1 MMDKVKSMELTTT
14 AYPPVWQSAIS
25 EYPLFSRGKVRD
37 VYDLGKHLLIVA
49 TDRLSAFD
57 VVIDDPI
64 PGKGEVLNRMS
75 EFWFNLT
82 ADVVP
87 NHMVTTNVDAFP
99 EKLYH
104 HRAMLN
110 GRSMLVRKLKR
121 IDIECVARAYIAGS
135 LWQEYRQKLAHSAA
149 GPIELLGFEFPRD
162 LQLSQRLPQVIFTPA
177 TKAAEGHDQNISY
190 QQLIADIGENLAEQL
205 RRTTIEV
212 FTKCSQHAERRGI
225 ILADTKFEFGLDGDT
240 VVLIDEIC
248 SPDSSRFWPGD
259 EYEVGRSQKSF
270 DKQGVR
276 DYLEST
282 GWDKTPPA
290 PRLPSEVIRATSERY
305 AEALRRLIG

>member
-1 MMDKVKSMELTTT
+1 MDLKT
-14 AYPPVWQSAIS
+14 AKYPPVWQSEIH

-37 VYDLGKHLLIVA
+37 VYDLGEHLLIVA
-49 TDRLSAFD
+49 SDRISAFD

-82 ADVVP
+82 ADVIP
-87 NHMVTTNVDAFP
+87 NHMVTTDIDGYPGNLP
-99 EKLYH
+99 RY
-104 HRAMLN
+104 RALLN
-110 GRSMLVRKLKR
+110 GRSMLVKKYKR

-135 LWQEYRQKLAHSAA
+135 LWKEYRQKLAESTA
-149 GPIELLGFEFPRD
+149 GSIKLLGFEFPRD
-162 LQLSQRLPQVIFTPA
+162 LKLSQRLPEVIFTPS
-177 TKAAEGHDQNISY
+177 TKAAEGHDENISFD
-190 QQLIADIGENLAEQL
+190 QLIADVGPDLANRLRRATLDVFNTCSRYAEQ
-205 RRTTIEV
+205 
-212 FTKCSQHAERRGI
+212 RGI
-225 ILADTKFEFGLDGDT
+225 ILADTKFEFGLDGT
-240 VVLIDEIC
+240 TLVLIDEIC

-282 GWDKTPPA
+282 GWDKTPPS
-290 PRLPSEVIRATSERY
+290 PKLPPEVIEATSARY

>member
-1 MMDKVKSMELTTT
+1 MELKT
-14 AYPPVWQSAIS
+14 AKYPPVWQTDIR

-37 VYDLGKHLLIVA
+37 VYDLGQHLLIVA
-49 TDRLSAFD
+49 TDRISAFD

-75 EFWFNLT
+75 EFWFNHT
-82 ADVVP
+82 ADVIP
-87 NHMVTTNVDAFP
+87 NHMVTTDIYEYP
-99 EKLYH
+99 EVLQRY
-104 HRAMLN
+104 RVLLS
-110 GRSMLVRKLKR
+110 GRSMLVKKYQR

-135 LWQEYRQKLAHSAA
+135 LWKEYRHKLAESTA

-162 LQLSQRLPQVIFTPA
+162 LKLSQRLPAVIFTPS
-177 TKAAEGHDQNISY
+177 TKAEEGHDENISY
-190 QQLIADIGENLAEQL
+190 DRLAADVGAELAGRLRQATIDVFNKCSHHAEQ
-205 RRTTIEV
+205 
-212 FTKCSQHAERRGI
+212 RGI

-240 VVLIDEIC
+240 LVLIDEIC

-282 GWDKTPPA
+282 GWDKTPPS
-290 PRLPSEVIRATSERY
+290 PKLPPEVIEATSARY